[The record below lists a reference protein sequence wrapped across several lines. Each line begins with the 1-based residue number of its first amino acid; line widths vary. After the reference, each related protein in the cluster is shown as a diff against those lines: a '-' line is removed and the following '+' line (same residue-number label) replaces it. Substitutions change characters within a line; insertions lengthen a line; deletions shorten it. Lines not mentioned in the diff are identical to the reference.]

1 MSSSPA
7 FSWARRMPG
16 PNPSDIASAIFSRTA
31 TCSRDETDPSRMGG
45 IPHARLTCCAAVK
58 PGRPGTAE
66 KRRDITLQAAARCV
80 RSESISSAADAA
92 RPTKMRASSRCCWSW
107 MPAWPMP
114 TRTNSWMNS
123 SDHQSSK
130 GTLPPLL
137 AAATPNSSVVD
148 VTERML
154 CWPGG
159 TSARNVGWD
168 GEFRRLRRW
177 VSSHR
182 PDTPTGGFSSPSA
195 RLGSWRRMGTFGPSS
210 SSTAS
215 RSKTPAKISFWG
227 PWKINRTSP

>member
-1 MSSSPA
+1 MSEIINVEVLTQLLRAIPGAVWSARVSLVTGTMAWIYLDSKTADLHDLTEAELRANPGGTTQRVLPEDRARIDGLLAESLQTLSPVVWSGRVLCRSGELRWIESHIT
-7 FSWARRMPG
+7 FLRES
-16 PNPSDIASAIFSRTA
+16 
-31 TCSRDETDPSRMGG
+31 DET
-45 IPHARLTCCAAVK
+45 
-58 PGRPGTAE
+58 
-66 KRRDITLQAAARCV
+66 
-80 RSESISSAADAA
+80 
-92 RPTKMRASSRCCWSW
+92 
-107 MPAWPMP
+107 
-114 TRTNSWMNS
+114 
-123 SDHQSSK
+123 
-130 GTLPPLL
+130 LL
-137 AAATPNSSVVD
+137 MFGQVVD